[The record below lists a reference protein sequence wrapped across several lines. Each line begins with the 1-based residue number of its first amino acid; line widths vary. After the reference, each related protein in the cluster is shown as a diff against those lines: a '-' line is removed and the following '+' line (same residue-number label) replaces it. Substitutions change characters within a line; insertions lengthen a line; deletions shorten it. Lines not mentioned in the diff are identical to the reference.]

1 MSEIMRGA
9 APTVQN
15 YQSWMITPQG
25 LKFTFDPYQV
35 ASYAEGPQEVVVPY
49 RAFKSLIGARSP
61 IAKPN

>member
-1 MSEIMRGA
+1 MSEIARGA
-9 APTVQN
+9 AAAAQN
-15 YQSWMITPQG
+15 YRSWMITAQV